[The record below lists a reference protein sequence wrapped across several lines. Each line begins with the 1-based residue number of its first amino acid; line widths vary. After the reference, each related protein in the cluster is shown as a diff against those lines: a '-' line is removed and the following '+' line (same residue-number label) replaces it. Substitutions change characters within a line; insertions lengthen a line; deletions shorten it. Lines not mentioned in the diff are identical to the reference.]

1 MVNILIP
8 IFNLG
13 GGCLLL
19 VILRMAGVVDCILL
33 LLGKGVIVNQH
44 SSQSIL
50 LSFFHSYC
58 RSLQTPLT
66 LNKISTF
73 YFCFIPSPLS
83 NVIKNKW
90 YWCSLLLYVY
100 TFQMWAHGVDRNSTY
115 KWYTQSIRFV
125 LPITSTNQTQNEAGG
140 LFLDYPFY
148 CSRDTSI
155 NVIQAF

>member
-19 VILRMAGVVDCILL
+19 VILRMAGVVGCILL

-73 YFCFIPSPLS
+73 YPCFIPSPLS
-83 NVIKNKW
+83 SVIKTNDIDAVYFYMSTHSKCELTASIETRHTNDTPNLLDLF
-90 YWCSLLLYVY
+90 YQLRPQIKLRTRQAVCSWTTL
-100 TFQMWAHGVDRNSTY
+100 
-115 KWYTQSIRFV
+115 SIV
-125 LPITSTNQTQNEAGG
+125 P
-140 LFLDYPFY
+140 
-148 CSRDTSI
+148 
-155 NVIQAF
+155 VIHL